1 LEFSK
6 PTTTGFKQFYN
17 LYMDLI
23 TPSIGK
29 IFSKNKEAYAYLNK
43 SVQAFPEGFT
53 FLNIMNEA
61 GFTQTYLKKLSFGIC
76 TIYCG

>member
-1 LEFSK
+1 DNYFDAITVAFGVRNFQHLEKGIAEMYRVLKPGGKLVVLEFSK

-29 IFSKNKEAYAYLNK
+29 IFSKNKEAYAYL
-43 SVQAFPEGFT
+43 
-53 FLNIMNEA
+53 
-61 GFTQTYLKKLSFGIC
+61 
-76 TIYCG
+76 